1 MPQQP
6 FHSYDP
12 KKVLLSWGPLTD
24 VITGFAEGTFIKVGR
39 KEDGWKSKGG
49 ADGETTR
56 IQNRNRQG
64 RITIVLKQ
72 GSRANAILSAIAQAD
87 ENSGAGVGPI
97 TIMDMSGATP
107 QTAAAAV
114 NAWIVKIP
122 EAGFA
127 GQDEETRTWEFD
139 TDTLE
144 IFIGGN

>member
-1 MPQQP
+1 MSQS
-6 FHSYDP
+6 FHNYDP
-12 KKVLLSWGPLTD
+12 AKVTLSWGPLTG
-24 VITGFAEGTFIKVGR
+24 VITGFAEGTFIKVAR

-64 RITIVLKQ
+64 RVTITLKQ
-72 GSRANAILSAIAQAD
+72 GSQSNAILSALAQAD
-87 ENSGAGVGPI
+87 ENSGAVVGPI
-97 TIMDMSGATP
+97 TVTDMSGATP

-122 EAGFA
+122 EASFA
-127 GQDEETRTWEFD
+127 GQDEETRVWEFD

-144 IFIGGN
+144 LFIGGN